1 MTQKA
6 IAGWLKGLIIG
17 IFLCALIVY
26 VLVIPSIGQSIAQA
40 EPEFAYCYLPWL
52 IFISLTALPCV
63 YALFLAWKVAAN
75 IGRDRAFTMENAKWM
90 KHISFSI
97 GADGLFFFIGNVVFL
112 LLNMNHPGIAL
123 LSLVIVIACIAIAVA
138 AAALSFFIK
147 KAAAL
152 QEQSDWTI

>member
-17 IFLCALIVY
+17 IFLCVLIVY
-26 VLVIPSIGQSIAQA
+26 VLVIPSIGQSIARA
-40 EPEFAYCYLPWL
+40 EPDFAFCYLPWL
-52 IFISLTALPCV
+52 VFICLTALPCCF
-63 YALFLAWKVAAN
+63 ALYLAWKISVN

-90 KHISFSI
+90 KYISFSI
-97 GADGLFFFIGNVVFL
+97 AADGLYFFIGNVVFL
-112 LLNMNHPGIAL
+112 LVGMNHPGIAL
-123 LSLVIVIACIAIAVA
+123 LSLVIVIACIAISIA

-152 QEQSDWTI
+152 QEQSDLTI